1 MTAPVATRPGS
12 SDPSR
17 GAPRVLVVDDDRL
30 VLATVAEG
38 LREAGYAVETA
49 ESAPEARE
57 RVGAAR
63 PDIAL
68 LDVRMPGETGIELA
82 RWLRARDIPF
92 LFLTAYGDASI
103 VREAVEEGALGYLIK
118 PVDVPQLVAAIEA
131 ALQRAEDIRRLRET
145 EAQLQRALSG
155 SRYTSM
161 AVGLIMERHRLTEKE
176 AFERLRRFARSQRR
190 RIEDV
195 AEELVRSEE
204 LVNLVK

>member
-1 MTAPVATRPGS
+1 MTAPVARRAGDSEP
-12 SDPSR
+12 PR
-17 GAPRVLVVDDDRL
+17 QVPRVLVVDDDRL
-30 VLATVAEG
+30 VLATVVDG
-38 LREAGYAVETA
+38 LRESGYAVDTA
-49 ESAPEARE
+49 ESAEQARE
-57 RVGAAR
+57 RVAQAR

-68 LDVRMPGETGIELA
+68 LDVRMPGESGIALA
-82 RWLRARDIPF
+82 RWLRRHEIPF
-92 LFLTAYGDASI
+92 LFLTAYGDAAI

-118 PVDVPQLVAAIEA
+118 PVDIPQLVAALEA

-161 AVGLIMERHRLTEKE
+161 AVGLIMERHRLTERE

-190 RIEDV
+190 RIDEV

>member
-1 MTAPVATRPGS
+1 MTAPVARRSGDSEP
-12 SDPSR
+12 PR
-17 GAPRVLVVDDDRL
+17 QVPRVLVVDDDRL
-30 VLATVAEG
+30 VLATVADG
-38 LREAGYAVETA
+38 LRETGYMVDTA
-49 ESAPEARE
+49 ESGEQARE
-57 RVGAAR
+57 RVAEAR

-68 LDVRMPGETGIELA
+68 LDVRMPGESGIALA
-82 RWLRARDIPF
+82 RWLRRQEIPF

-118 PVDVPQLVAAIEA
+118 PVGIPQLVAALEA

-190 RIEDV
+190 RIDEV

>member
-17 GAPRVLVVDDDRL
+17 EAARVLVVDDDRL
-30 VLATVAEG
+30 VLATVAGG
-38 LREAGYAVETA
+38 LREAGYVVDTA
-49 ESAPEARE
+49 ESAREARE
-57 RVGAAR
+57 RVEAAR

-118 PVDVPQLVAAIEA
+118 PVDVPQLVAALEA

-190 RIEDV
+190 KIEDV

>member
-17 GAPRVLVVDDDRL
+17 KAPCVLVVDDDRL

-38 LREAGYAVETA
+38 LREAGYAVDTA
-49 ESAPEARE
+49 ESAQEARE

-118 PVDVPQLVAAIEA
+118 PVDVPQLVAALEA

-190 RIEDV
+190 RIEEV